1 MILDAGEDGLELLA
15 VIFEIG
21 EDRRI

>member
-1 MILDAGEDGLELLA
+1 MKLDAGEDGLELPV

-21 EDRRI
+21 EGRGI

>member
-21 EDRRI
+21 EDRRT

>member
-1 MILDAGEDGLELLA
+1 MMLDAGEDGLELPA